1 MSIEVKNLSHV
12 YSLGTIFE
20 HTAIK
25 DVNFNVGPR
34 DFIGI
39 IGHTGCGK
47 STLIQHLNGLL
58 KPTTGTVIING
69 KDINKEMPMK
79 EIVKR
84 VGIVFQYPEYQL
96 FEETVYKDVAFG
108 PKNIGF
114 SEEEIEKTVRES
126 IELVGLDFEEVK
138 DQSPFDLS
146 GGQKR
151 RVAIAG
157 VLAMKPQILILD
169 EPASGLDPMGR
180 SEILGYINKLNKE
193 VGICILLVS
202 HNMDDVADFADK
214 VMVFAKGE
222 LVKFDTPKE
231 VFSDVEELEKI
242 GLTVPDGK
250 KVLLALKE
258 RGIDV
263 DTTLFRTRDAIDEI
277 IRVTGGKK

>member
-1 MSIEVKNLSHV
+1 MSIEVRNLSHV
-12 YSLGTIFE
+12 YSLGTVFE
-20 HTAIK
+20 HTAI
-25 DVNFNVGPR
+25 DDINFDVGPR

-58 KPTTGTVIING
+58 KPTKGTVVVNG
-69 KDINKEMPMK
+69 KDINKDYPMK

-126 IELVGLDFEEVK
+126 IELVGLDFDEVK

-180 SEILGYINKLNKE
+180 SEILGYIHKLNKE

-202 HNMDDVADFADK
+202 HNMDDVADYADK
-214 VMVFAKGE
+214 VMVFSKGK
-222 LVKFDTPKE
+222 LVMYAPPKE
-231 VFSDVEELEKI
+231 VFADVNFLEGI
-242 GLTVPDGK
+242 GLTAPDGK

-263 DTTLFRTRDAIDEI
+263 DTTLFRTKDAIEEI
-277 IRVTGGKK
+277 LRVVGGKK